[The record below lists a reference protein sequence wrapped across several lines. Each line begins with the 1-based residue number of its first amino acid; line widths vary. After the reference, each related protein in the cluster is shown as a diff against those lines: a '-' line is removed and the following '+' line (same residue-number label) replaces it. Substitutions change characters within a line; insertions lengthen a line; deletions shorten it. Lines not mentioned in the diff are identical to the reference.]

1 MHQFKGTM
9 LPALQAGSS
18 SLATKCVS
26 PEFKFA
32 CISQVYLFVGL
43 LAVRKQKHKFMF
55 SIVVGEPAVAAL
67 LHPLKQHQPA
77 AGVGQ
82 VGALPSEPDVST
94 ATQHKGISEHWHRPW
109 SPHQLDPERG
119 EHAATQVSHS
129 ASLLRWYQP
138 WFLPSLLGL
147 LLAWRSTPYAQVGK
161 AGNKSHY
168 SRLLQITYSLAFHFK
183 GLIMFL

>member
-94 ATQHKGISEHWHRPW
+94 AAQHKGISEHWHCSQSQALVT
-109 SPHQLDPERG
+109 SPAGPRERG
-119 EHAATQVSHS
+119 TCGHPGVPLCFPAPVVPALIPAILARAS
-129 ASLLRWYQP
+129 AGLEVHTLRT
-138 WFLPSLLGL
+138 G
-147 LLAWRSTPYAQVGK
+147 R
-161 AGNKSHY
+161 
-168 SRLLQITYSLAFHFK
+168 
-183 GLIMFL
+183 